1 MPNYNLVFSFPVDSF
16 RAGIDEEASKAAQ
29 RAVGKEG
36 QLLYDALLIYSKDK
50 NEVEQSIRDAMD
62 TVALRLAD
70 MSKLTLAS
78 RIYNLS
84 LYAPDVAETQEV
96 LEREIIRYV
105 ALKVVADWFTKRY
118 PDTGNYYSE
127 MAASVLTKVVTAART
142 RKMPER

>member
-36 QLLYDALLIYSKDK
+36 QLLYDALKIYSKDK
-50 NEVEQSIRDAMD
+50 NEIEQSIRDAMD
-62 TVALRLAD
+62 SVALRLAD
-70 MSKLTLAS
+70 MSKLAFAN

-84 LYAPDVAETQEV
+84 IYAPDIAETQEV
-96 LEREIIRYV
+96 LEREIARYV
-105 ALKVVADWFTKRY
+105 TVKVVSDWFTKRN
-118 PDTGNYYSE
+118 PDTGGYYSE
-127 MAASVLTKVVTAART
+127 LAVAALAKVVASART